1 MIDGVFVFD
10 DIIDINY
17 QNEIK
22 KLLLGNEQVVN
33 WFYNSDIT
41 NSFLNKQQRPGFSHN
56 FVIDSKEVSP
66 HNKTLIPLIETS
78 CRKINFNITSFLKGR
93 SFLQLPL
100 NLKSNELDVPHIDLK
115 EEHLVVLYYVND
127 SDGDTVIYKQKYN
140 QKENKIPYMKDMEEL
155 KRITPKQGR
164 VIMFNGDNFHTA
176 QQPIKNV
183 RCIVNYNII

>member
-1 MIDGVFVFD
+1 M
-10 DIIDINY
+10 
-17 QNEIK
+17 
-22 KLLLGNEQVVN
+22 
-33 WFYNSDIT
+33 
-41 NSFLNKQQRPGFSHN
+41 
-56 FVIDSKEVSP
+56 
-66 HNKTLIPLIETS
+66 
-78 CRKINFNITSFLKGR
+78 
-93 SFLQLPL
+93 
-100 NLKSNELDVPHIDLK
+100 K

-183 RCIVNYNII
+183 RCIVNYNIMINCSFFDKIGLDGF